1 MIPAHLLEAPDVV
14 QHPQQPCQ
22 IFIVP
27 GHPQTVGNDIAQ
39 RRHTFRVAALSD
51 VITGSLGMTGYD
63 KDLAW
68 LLGMLH
74 DIGRFEQVRRYHTF
88 RDALSINHAELSAD
102 ILFRDGL
109 ISNFINEDNNVSCEA
124 ARPVDCNLQNKQ
136 DNCSLMYCSPSP
148 SDDYILIEKA
158 IRLHNVFLL
167 PDDLTER
174 ELRFATILRD
184 ADKLD
189 IVRVNVETPRSDIYG
204 VQEDIFLD
212 SEITDEVYEALLQRQ
227 NLFRNMMKTPADL
240 MLGHVSFVFGLVYP
254 VSVRL
259 MKEQGY
265 CWPFSREN
273 TTSPTLPRPI
283 PWNKLP
289 FAIIDNN

>member
-1 MIPAHLLEAPDVV
+1 MNNTVAVNRAEAEKSFHDYTAAYDLDDAKVALKV
-14 QHPQQPCQ
+14 E
-22 IFIVP
+22 
-27 GHPQTVGNDIAQ
+27 
-39 RRHTFRVAALSD
+39 HTFRVAGLCD
-51 VITGSLGMTGYD
+51 VISDSLGMTGYD

-88 RDALSINHAELSAD
+88 RDALSVNHAELSAD
-102 ILFRDGL
+102 ILFREGL
-109 ISNFINEDNNVSCEA
+109 IKNFIKVEDDPAE
-124 ARPVDCNLQNKQ
+124 
-136 DNCSLMYCSPSP
+136 
-148 SDDYILIEKA
+148 SDDYLLTEKA
-158 IRLHNVFLL
+158 IRLHNVFQL

-189 IVRVNVETPRSDIYG
+189 ILRVNVETPRSTIYN
-204 VQEDIFLD
+204 VPDEIFLD
-212 SEITDEVYEALLQRQ
+212 SEITDEVYEAMLQCQ

-259 MKEQGY
+259 MREQGY
-265 CWPFSREN
+265 LETVLQFPSRN
-273 TTSPTLPRPI
+273 PRTRQR
-283 PWNKLP
+283 
-289 FAIIDNN
+289 FAVIRRVVHDYMEKRLSGVLF

>member
-1 MIPAHLLEAPDVV
+1 M
-14 QHPQQPCQ
+14 
-22 IFIVP
+22 
-27 GHPQTVGNDIAQ
+27 
-39 RRHTFRVAALSD
+39 
-51 VITGSLGMTGYD
+51 
-63 KDLAW
+63 
-68 LLGMLH
+68 
-74 DIGRFEQVRRYHTF
+74 RRYHTF

-109 ISNFINEDNNVSCEA
+109 IKNFISIGES
-124 ARPVDCNLQNKQ
+124 
-136 DNCSLMYCSPSP
+136 SPSP
-148 SDDYILIEKA
+148 SDDYLLIEKV
-158 IRLHNVFLL
+158 IRLHNVFQL
-167 PDDLTER
+167 PDDLTVR

-189 IVRVNVETPRSDIYG
+189 IIRVNVETPRSDIYG

-212 SEITDEVYEALLQRQ
+212 SEITEEVYEALLHRQ

-265 CWPFSREN
+265 LETVLQFPSRNERTRQRFGEIRKVVHDYMEERIQEN
-273 TTSPTLPRPI
+273 S
-283 PWNKLP
+283 
-289 FAIIDNN
+289 